1 MKKLI
6 KDLIYPLV
14 KSPPDFLIIGAQK
27 AGTTSLYNYLVQHP
41 QIIGNKTWKEV
52 RYFDVPENYSQGWS
66 WYLGCFPSKI
76 EKGNRLTF
84 DVSPSYLYF
93 PEIPQ
98 RIKEALGTIKMIVIL
113 RNPVD
118 RAYSAWK
125 MYHSFA
131 NNPEVA
137 ENNKKIA
144 DERTF
149 TQAIHQELNNECA
162 PDIYPYDYINR
173 GKYVEQ
179 LNNYYQYFDK
189 NNLLILSFEELK
201 NNKRALLNKICEFL
215 EIEPFPDAILQQL
228 EKKSYNVGKGVEITA
243 EHREVLEKLKN
254 YFIPFNEKLY
264 ELLNNSYHW

>member
-14 KSPPDFLIIGAQK
+14 KSSPDFLIIGTQK

-52 RYFDVPENYSQGWS
+52 RYFDVPEHYQQGWS

-76 EKGNRLTF
+76 ERGNRLTF

-93 PEIPQ
+93 PGVPQ
-98 RIKEALGTIKMIVIL
+98 RIKEDLGPIKMIAIL

-131 NNPEVA
+131 NNALVA
-137 ENNKKIA
+137 ENNRKIG
-144 DERTF
+144 DNRPF
-149 TQAIHQELNNECA
+149 SQAIDQELNSECEA
-162 PDIYPYDYINR
+162 DIYPYDYINR

-179 LNNYYQYFDK
+179 LNNYYQHFDK
-189 NNLLILSFEELK
+189 NNLLIISFEELK
-201 NNKRALLNKICEFL
+201 QNKRALLNKIVNFL
-215 EIEPFPDAILQQL
+215 GIQPFPETVFQQL
-228 EKKSYNVGKGVEITA
+228 EEKSYNVGKPVEITA
-243 EHREVLEKLKN
+243 DHREVLEKLSS

-264 ELLNNSYHW
+264 KLLNYSYDW